1 MQWCHG
7 CRGLLFSAKAV
18 VALTTI
24 HWTRPASSVE
34 PSDQDNLHLVQPI
47 ARHYAQQTGLEN
59 DDLLQVGRLGLIKA
73 CNRYDAL
80 RWANFPSFAKPHIR
94 GAIFHF
100 LRDSVGLIRL
110 PRALEERAMRMMR
123 SPGGSVVLSTS
134 DSLVVYHPQ

>member
-1 MQWCHG
+1 M
-7 CRGLLFSAKAV
+7 AV
-18 VALTTI
+18 VGLTTI
-24 HWTRPASSVE
+24 RWTDLPQASKPSDPGQPASGS
-34 PSDQDNLHLVQPI
+34 PI

-94 GAIFHF
+94 GAILHF